1 MLIYNR
7 IVVYIILEVRRN
19 LEVMGIR
26 NIDELCEELKVKRAS
41 ALAGGGEKAIAKQKE
56 KGKGTARERVLRFLD
71 PGSFVEID
79 EFVTHRCTNFG
90 LEATKP
96 LGDGVITGWGTVDG
110 RKVFV
115 FSQDFTVLGGSLGE
129 KHADKICKIQD
140 MAMEMGYP
148 VIGINDSGGAR
159 IQEAV
164 DSLNGYGK
172 IFFRNTISSGVIPQI
187 SVIMGP
193 TAGGA
198 VYSPA
203 LTDFVFMVEGSGIMH
218 ITGPAVIK
226 AVTGE
231 EVTSE
236 ELGGAN
242 THNMK
247 SGNAHFKAKT
257 EDECFAQVR
266 KLLSYLPSNNL
277 GDAPMANTADS
288 VDRADLKLREIVPT
302 NPNKSYDVH
311 DVLTRVLD
319 DGIFTEVQPDWAKN
333 IITGYGRVGGRP
345 IGIIANQAKVMAGCL
360 DIDAS
365 DKASR
370 FIRHC
375 DAFNLP
381 IVTFVDVPGY
391 LPGVTQETGGII
403 RHGAKMLYAYSET
416 TTPLITIILRKAYG
430 GAYLA
435 MSSKALGADLVMAW
449 PQSEIAVMGAEGA
462 ANIVFKKEIDAS
474 ADPSATRLEKIEE
487 YRQAFATPYVAAERG
502 FVDRVIMPEE
512 TRKELW
518 LALCGTE
525 SKKVDRP
532 MRKHGVIPH

>member
-1 MLIYNR
+1 M
-7 IVVYIILEVRRN
+7 E
-19 LEVMGIR
+19 
-26 NIDELCEELKVKRAS
+26 ELCAELQEKRATAS
-41 ALAGGGEKAIAKQKE
+41 AGGGEKAIAKQKA
-56 KGKGTARERVLRFLD
+56 KGKGTARERIDQLLD

-90 LEATKP
+90 LEKTKP
-96 LGDGVITGWGTVDG
+96 LGDGVVTGWGTIDG
-110 RKVFV
+110 RKVFI

-129 KHADKICKIQD
+129 KHADKICKVMD
-140 MAMEMGYP
+140 MAMEMGCP
-148 VIGINDSGGAR
+148 VIGLNDSGGAR

-164 DSLNGYGK
+164 DALNGYGK
-172 IFFRNTISSGVIPQI
+172 IFYRNTLASGVIPQI

-203 LTDFVFMVEGSGIMH
+203 LTDFIFMVDKTSVMH

-236 ELGGAN
+236 ELGGAK
-242 THNMK
+242 THNTI
-247 SGNAHFKAKT
+247 SGNAHFMAKD
-257 EDECFAQVR
+257 EAECFAQIR
-266 KLLSYLPSNNL
+266 KVLSYLPPNNL
-277 GDAPMANTADS
+277 DDAPVTETNDP
-288 VDRADLKLREIVPT
+288 VDRADMSLRDIVPT
-302 NPNKSYDVH
+302 NPNKGYDVH
-311 DVLTRVLD
+311 AVLEKVLD
-319 DGIFTEVQPDWAKN
+319 NGEFTEVQAGWAKN

-345 IGIIANQAKVMAGCL
+345 IGIIANQAAVMAGCL

-391 LPGVTQETGGII
+391 LPGVTQEHNGII
-403 RHGAKMLYAYSET
+403 RQGAKMLYAYSEAT
-416 TTPLITIILRKAYG
+416 VPMVTVILRKAYG

-435 MSSKALGADLVMAW
+435 MSSKSLGSDIVLAW
-449 PQSEIAVMGAEGA
+449 PQAEIAVMGAEGA
-462 ANIVFKKEIDAS
+462 ANIVFRKEIEA
-474 ADPSATRLEKIEE
+474 AENPSAMRMEKIEE

-502 FVDRVIMPEE
+502 LVDRVILPEE
-512 TRKELW
+512 TRKV
-518 LALCGTE
+518 LAQSLAGLENKRTTRP
-525 SKKVDRP
+525 SK
-532 MRKHGVIPH
+532 KHGVIPH

>member
-1 MLIYNR
+1 
-7 IVVYIILEVRRN
+7 
-19 LEVMGIR
+19 MGTR
-26 NIDELCEELKVKRAS
+26 NIEELCEELKTKRVS
-41 ALAGGGEKAIAKQKE
+41 AFAGGGEKAVAKQRE
-56 KGKGTARERVLRFLD
+56 KRKGTARERISQLLD
-71 PGSFVEID
+71 PETFVEID

-90 LEATKP
+90 LEKTKP
-96 LGDGVITGWGTVDG
+96 LGDGVVTGWGTIDG

-129 KHADKICKIQD
+129 KHADKICKVLD
-140 MAMEMGYP
+140 MAMEMGCP

-172 IFFRNTISSGVIPQI
+172 IFFRNTFASGVIPQI

-203 LTDFVFMVEGSGIMH
+203 LTDFVFMVEGTSVMH

-236 ELGGAN
+236 ELGGAE
-242 THNMK
+242 THNTK
-247 SGNAHFKAKT
+247 SGNAHFSAKS
-257 EDECFAQVR
+257 EEECFLQVR
-266 KLLSYLPSNNL
+266 KVLSYLPSNNV
-277 GDAPMANTADS
+277 DNAPEVKTQDS
-288 VDRADLKLREIVPT
+288 VERMDMDLREVVPT

-319 DGIFTEVQPDWAKN
+319 DGIFTEVQPGWAQN
-333 IITGYGRVGGRP
+333 ILTGYGRVGGRSV
-345 IGIIANQAKVMAGCL
+345 GIIANQAKVMAGCL

-391 LPGVTQETGGII
+391 LPGVTQEHNGII
-403 RHGAKMLYAYSET
+403 RQGAKMLYAYSEAT
-416 TTPLITIILRKAYG
+416 VPLITVILRKAYG

-435 MSSKALGADLVMAW
+435 MSGKALGADLVFAW

-462 ANIVFKKEIDAS
+462 ANIVFRKEIDAA
-474 ADPSATRLEKIEE
+474 ADPGAVRLEKIEE
-487 YRQAFATPYVAAERG
+487 YRRAFATPYVAAERG
-502 FVDRVIMPEE
+502 LVDRVILPEE

-518 LALCGTE
+518 LALCGVD
-525 SKKVDRP
+525 SKRVGRP
-532 MRKHGVIPH
+532 SKKHGVIPH

>member
-1 MLIYNR
+1 MAFR
-7 IVVYIILEVRRN
+7 SME
-19 LEVMGIR
+19 
-26 NIDELCEELKVKRAS
+26 ELCAELQEKRATAS
-41 ALAGGGEKAIAKQKE
+41 AGGGEKAIAKQKA
-56 KGKGTARERVLRFLD
+56 KGKGTARERIDQLLD

-90 LEATKP
+90 LEKTKP
-96 LGDGVITGWGTVDG
+96 LGDGVVTGWGTIDG
-110 RKVFV
+110 RKVFI

-129 KHADKICKIQD
+129 KHADKICKVMD
-140 MAMEMGYP
+140 MAMELGCP
-148 VIGINDSGGAR
+148 VIGLNDSGGAR

-164 DSLNGYGK
+164 DALNGYGK
-172 IFFRNTISSGVIPQI
+172 IFYRNTLASGVIPQI

-203 LTDFVFMVEGSGIMH
+203 LTDFIFMVDKTSVMH

-236 ELGGAN
+236 ELGGAK
-242 THNMK
+242 THNTI
-247 SGNAHFKAKT
+247 SGNAHFMAKD
-257 EDECFAQVR
+257 EAECFAQIR
-266 KLLSYLPSNNL
+266 KVLSYLPSNNL
-277 GDAPMANTADS
+277 DDAPVAETNDP
-288 VDRADLKLREIVPT
+288 VDRADMSLRDIVPT
-302 NPNKSYDVH
+302 NPNKGYDVH
-311 DVLTRVLD
+311 TVLEKVLD
-319 DGIFTEVQPDWAKN
+319 NGEFTEVQAGWAKN
-333 IITGYGRVGGRP
+333 IVTGYGRVGGRP
-345 IGIIANQAKVMAGCL
+345 IGIIANQAAVMAGCL

-391 LPGVTQETGGII
+391 LPGVTQEHNGII
-403 RHGAKMLYAYSET
+403 RQGAKMLYAYSEAT
-416 TTPLITIILRKAYG
+416 VPMVTVILRKAYG

-435 MSSKALGADLVMAW
+435 MSSKSLGSDIVLAW
-449 PQSEIAVMGAEGA
+449 PQAEIAVMGAEGA
-462 ANIVFKKEIDAS
+462 ANIVFRKEIEA
-474 ADPSATRLEKIEE
+474 AENPSAMRMEKIEE

-502 FVDRVIMPEE
+502 LVDRVILPEE
-512 TRKELW
+512 TRKV
-518 LALCGTE
+518 LAQSLAGLENKRTTRP
-525 SKKVDRP
+525 SK
-532 MRKHGVIPH
+532 KHGVIPH

>member
-1 MLIYNR
+1 MAFRTI
-7 IVVYIILEVRRN
+7 E
-19 LEVMGIR
+19 
-26 NIDELCEELKVKRAS
+26 ELCNELNEKRAS
-41 ALAGGGEKAIAKQKE
+41 AFAGGGEKAVAKQKAG
-56 KGKGTARERVLRFLD
+56 GKGTARERLDQLLD

-90 LEATKP
+90 LEKNKF
-96 LGDGVITGWGTVDG
+96 LGDGVVTGWGTIEG

-129 KHADKICKIQD
+129 KHADKICKVMD
-140 MAMEMGYP
+140 LALEMGCP

-164 DSLNGYGK
+164 DALNGYGK
-172 IFFRNTISSGVIPQI
+172 IFFRNTAASGVIPQF

-203 LTDFVFMVEGSGIMH
+203 LTDFIFMVDKTGIMH

-236 ELGGAN
+236 VLGGAA
-242 THNMK
+242 THNNI
-247 SGNAHFKAKT
+247 SGNAHFRAAT
-257 EDECFAQVR
+257 EQECFDQIR
-266 KLLSYLPSNNL
+266 KVLSYLPLNNL
-277 GDAPMANTADS
+277 DDAPLKDTADS
-288 VDRADLKLREIVPT
+288 VDRMDLTLRDIVPT
-302 NPNKSYDVH
+302 NPNHGYDVH
-311 DVLTRVLD
+311 DVLAKVLD
-319 DGIFTEVQPDWAKN
+319 DGEFTEVQPGWAKN

-360 DIDAS
+360 DINAS

-391 LPGVTQETGGII
+391 LPGVTQEHNGII
-403 RHGAKMLYAYSET
+403 RQGAKLLYAYSEAT
-416 TTPLITIILRKAYG
+416 VPMITVILRKAYG

-435 MSSKALGADLVMAW
+435 MSSKSLGSDMVYAW
-449 PQSEIAVMGAEGA
+449 PQAEIAVMGAEGA
-462 ANIVFKKEIDAS
+462 ANIVFRKEIKDA
-474 ADPSATRLEKIEE
+474 ADPEATRLEKIEE
-487 YRQAFATPYVAAERG
+487 YRKAFANPYVAAERG
-502 FVDRVIMPEE
+502 LVDRVIMPEE
-512 TRKELW
+512 TRRSIW
-518 LALCGTE
+518 QALVGLE
-525 SKKVDRP
+525 SKRVTRP
-532 MRKHGVIPH
+532 SKKHGVIPH